1 MFRKKEKLQSYI
13 NQVWRL
19 FKVALVMM
27 LVLAVVLG
35 NRYLEADAKTTMSE
49 QELDSSLLS
58 LSEVYLPGT
67 IYDKK
72 DNVLMFGSEPGKLS
86 WMSDKKSNS
95 LERLIGGTDYIKAVE
110 TGNVRMTIL
119 GMAPELLGESDSRMD
134 EKSLFHPNQRRIGG
148 NVKLTIDADLQNF
161 IEDLLIEN
169 GYMDSSVMVSNF
181 QTGEVEAAVCLGGD
195 SSETVFSR
203 KFHPASTMK
212 LAIAASALE
221 YDAKLANF
229 SYTCKGNNTFTL
241 DAEGKET
248 VSVHCSGGNVHGTLT
263 TMELAMAQSCNGY
276 FIALA
281 QQVPEEILRK
291 NLKKFGFDDVMH
303 FGSFKFNDNTFMGES
318 ENAYDLVYGCIG
330 QGQASVTTIG
340 LNMYTNAIL
349 NKGVLAE
356 PHFILGSNDKREEP
370 MKAKTQA
377 VTRQMC
383 TEEVADRIKNM
394 MVKVMREGTGRDF
407 AVDGV
412 ETAFKTGTGEE
423 GDGKTQTLLVTGGI
437 LNENKPYSITVC
449 LNHINGGSSVNAG
462 LIAKEI
468 INRLVTAE

>member
-27 LVLAVVLG
+27 LVLALVLG
-35 NRYLEADAKTTMSE
+35 NRYLEADVKTAMSE

-72 DNVLMFGSEPGKLS
+72 GNVLMFGSAPGKLS
-86 WMSDKKSNS
+86 WLGDKKSGS
-95 LERLIGGTDYIKAVE
+95 LERLIGGTEYTKAVE

-119 GMAPELLGESDSRMD
+119 GIAPELLGEADSRMD

-161 IEDLLIEN
+161 IENLLIEN

-181 QTGEVEAAVCLGGD
+181 KTGEVEAAVCLGGD
-195 SSETVFSR
+195 STETVFSR

-221 YDAKLANF
+221 YDANLANF

-248 VSVHCSGGNVHGTLT
+248 VSVHCSSGNVHGTLT
-263 TMELAMAQSCNGY
+263 TMHSAMAQSCNGY

-281 QQVPEEILRK
+281 QQIPEEILRE

-303 FGSFKFNDNTFMGES
+303 FDSFKFNDNTFMGES

-340 LNMYTNAIL
+340 LNMDTNAIL

-356 PHFILGSNDKREEP
+356 PHFILESNDKRGEQ

-377 VTRQMC
+377 VTKQMC
-383 TEEVADRIKNM
+383 TEEVADSIKNM
-394 MVKVMREGTGRDF
+394 MSGVMKEGTGRSF
-407 AVDGV
+407 VIDGV

-423 GDGKTQTLLVTGGI
+423 GDGNTQTLLVTGGI
-437 LNENKPYSITVC
+437 LDENKPYSITVC
-449 LNHINGGSSVNAG
+449 LNHVNGGSSVNAG

-468 INRLVTAE
+468 VNRLVMEE

>member
-212 LAIAASALE
+212 LATAASALE
-221 YDAKLANF
+221 YDANLANF

-248 VSVHCSGGNVHGTLT
+248 VSVHCSGGNVHGT
-263 TMELAMAQSCNGY
+263 
-276 FIALA
+276 
-281 QQVPEEILRK
+281 
-291 NLKKFGFDDVMH
+291 FD
-303 FGSFKFNDNTFMGES
+303 
-318 ENAYDLVYGCIG
+318 
-330 QGQASVTTIG
+330 
-340 LNMYTNAIL
+340 
-349 NKGVLAE
+349 
-356 PHFILGSNDKREEP
+356 
-370 MKAKTQA
+370 
-377 VTRQMC
+377 
-383 TEEVADRIKNM
+383 
-394 MVKVMREGTGRDF
+394 
-407 AVDGV
+407 
-412 ETAFKTGTGEE
+412 
-423 GDGKTQTLLVTGGI
+423 
-437 LNENKPYSITVC
+437 
-449 LNHINGGSSVNAG
+449 
-462 LIAKEI
+462 
-468 INRLVTAE
+468 

>member
-181 QTGEVEAAVCLGGD
+181 QTGEVEL
-195 SSETVFSR
+195 S
-203 KFHPASTMK
+203 
-212 LAIAASALE
+212 LI
-221 YDAKLANF
+221 
-229 SYTCKGNNTFTL
+229 
-241 DAEGKET
+241 
-248 VSVHCSGGNVHGTLT
+248 
-263 TMELAMAQSCNGY
+263 
-276 FIALA
+276 
-281 QQVPEEILRK
+281 
-291 NLKKFGFDDVMH
+291 
-303 FGSFKFNDNTFMGES
+303 
-318 ENAYDLVYGCIG
+318 
-330 QGQASVTTIG
+330 
-340 LNMYTNAIL
+340 
-349 NKGVLAE
+349 
-356 PHFILGSNDKREEP
+356 
-370 MKAKTQA
+370 
-377 VTRQMC
+377 
-383 TEEVADRIKNM
+383 
-394 MVKVMREGTGRDF
+394 
-407 AVDGV
+407 
-412 ETAFKTGTGEE
+412 
-423 GDGKTQTLLVTGGI
+423 
-437 LNENKPYSITVC
+437 
-449 LNHINGGSSVNAG
+449 HI
-462 LIAKEI
+462 
-468 INRLVTAE
+468 

>member
-221 YDAKLANF
+221 YDANLANF

-263 TMELAMAQSCNGY
+263 TMESAMAQSCNGY

-303 FGSFKFNDNTFMGES
+303 YDSFKFNDNTFMGES

-330 QGQASVTTIG
+330 Q
-340 LNMYTNAIL
+340 
-349 NKGVLAE
+349 
-356 PHFILGSNDKREEP
+356 
-370 MKAKTQA
+370 
-377 VTRQMC
+377 
-383 TEEVADRIKNM
+383 
-394 MVKVMREGTGRDF
+394 
-407 AVDGV
+407 
-412 ETAFKTGTGEE
+412 
-423 GDGKTQTLLVTGGI
+423 
-437 LNENKPYSITVC
+437 
-449 LNHINGGSSVNAG
+449 
-462 LIAKEI
+462 
-468 INRLVTAE
+468 

>member
-19 FKVALVMM
+19 FKLALVMM

-35 NRYLEADAKTTMSE
+35 NRYLEADAKTAMSE
-49 QELDSSLLS
+49 QELDSTLLS
-58 LSEVYLPGT
+58 LAEVYLPGT

-72 DNVLMFGSEPGKLS
+72 GNVLMFGGAPGKLS
-86 WMSDKKSNS
+86 WLSDKKSDS

-134 EKSLFHPNQRRIGG
+134 NKSLFHPNQRRIGG

-161 IEDLLIEN
+161 IENLLIEN
-169 GYMDSSVMVSNF
+169 GYTDSSVMVSNF
-181 QTGEVEAAVCLGGD
+181 KTGEVEAAVCLGGD

-221 YDAKLANF
+221 YDANLANF
-229 SYTCKGNNTFTL
+229 SYTCKGNNTFAL
-241 DAEGKET
+241 DTEGKET
-248 VSVHCSGGNVHGTLT
+248 VSVHCSSGNVHGTLT
-263 TMELAMAQSCNGY
+263 MQSAMAQSCNGY

-281 QQVPEEILRK
+281 QQVPEEILRE

-303 FGSFKFNDNTFMGES
+303 FDSFKFNDNTFMGES

-356 PHFILGSNDKREEP
+356 PRFILESNDKRGEP
-370 MKAKTQA
+370 MKAKTNT
-377 VTRQMC
+377 VTKQMC
-383 TEEVADRIKNM
+383 TEEVADSIKNM
-394 MVKVMREGTGRDF
+394 MAGVMKEGTGRDF
-407 AVDGV
+407 AVDGI
-412 ETAFKTGTGEE
+412 ELAFKIGTGEE

-437 LNENKPYSITVC
+437 LDENKPYSITVC

-468 INRLVTAE
+468 VNRLITEE

>member
-35 NRYLEADAKTTMSE
+35 KRYLEADAKTTMSE

-212 LAIAASALE
+212 LATAASALE
-221 YDAKLANF
+221 YDANLANF

-263 TMELAMAQSCNGY
+263 TMESAMAQSCNGY

-291 NLKKFGFDDVMH
+291 NLKKFLFIY
-303 FGSFKFNDNTFMGES
+303 SILYKPCIFK
-318 ENAYDLVYGCIG
+318 AYRL
-330 QGQASVTTIG
+330 
-340 LNMYTNAIL
+340 LN
-349 NKGVLAE
+349 V
-356 PHFILGSNDKREEP
+356 
-370 MKAKTQA
+370 
-377 VTRQMC
+377 
-383 TEEVADRIKNM
+383 
-394 MVKVMREGTGRDF
+394 
-407 AVDGV
+407 
-412 ETAFKTGTGEE
+412 
-423 GDGKTQTLLVTGGI
+423 QTLCI
-437 LNENKPYSITVC
+437 FPCFCPYEPKQGKFLFSADYLIQQSC
-449 LNHINGGSSVNAG
+449 GSTLRFPCSVSVNVHCG
-462 LIAKEI
+462 TDISVSEKFLHIF
-468 INRLVTAE
+468 RCCTV

>member
-195 SSETVFSR
+195 FKKISSGKYHETGNCSISIR
-203 KFHPASTMK
+203 IRCKSCKFQLYLQRQQYLYIRCRGKRNGFCSLLRWKCTWN
-212 LAIAASALE
+212 I
-221 YDAKLANF
+221 DNNGV
-229 SYTCKGNNTFTL
+229 GNG
-241 DAEGKET
+241 AE
-248 VSVHCSGGNVHGTLT
+248 L
-263 TMELAMAQSCNGY
+263 
-276 FIALA
+276 
-281 QQVPEEILRK
+281 
-291 NLKKFGFDDVMH
+291 
-303 FGSFKFNDNTFMGES
+303 
-318 ENAYDLVYGCIG
+318 
-330 QGQASVTTIG
+330 
-340 LNMYTNAIL
+340 
-349 NKGVLAE
+349 
-356 PHFILGSNDKREEP
+356 
-370 MKAKTQA
+370 
-377 VTRQMC
+377 
-383 TEEVADRIKNM
+383 
-394 MVKVMREGTGRDF
+394 
-407 AVDGV
+407 
-412 ETAFKTGTGEE
+412 
-423 GDGKTQTLLVTGGI
+423 
-437 LNENKPYSITVC
+437 
-449 LNHINGGSSVNAG
+449 
-462 LIAKEI
+462 
-468 INRLVTAE
+468 

>member
-27 LVLAVVLG
+27 LVLALVLG
-35 NRYLEADAKTTMSE
+35 NRYLEADVKTAMSE

-72 DNVLMFGSEPGKLS
+72 GNVLMFGSAPGKLS
-86 WMSDKKSNS
+86 WLGDKKSGS
-95 LERLIGGTDYIKAVE
+95 LERLIGGTEYTKAVE

-119 GMAPELLGESDSRMD
+119 GIAPELLGEADSRMD

-161 IEDLLIEN
+161 IENLLIEN

-181 QTGEVEAAVCLGGD
+181 KTGEVEAAVCLGGD
-195 SSETVFSR
+195 STETVFSR

-221 YDAKLANF
+221 YDANLANF

-248 VSVHCSGGNVHGTLT
+248 VSVHCSSGNVHGTLT
-263 TMELAMAQSCNGY
+263 TMHSAMAQSCNGY

-281 QQVPEEILRK
+281 QQIPEEILRE

-303 FGSFKFNDNTFMGES
+303 FDSFKFNDNTFMGES

-340 LNMYTNAIL
+340 LNMDTNAIL

-356 PHFILGSNDKREEP
+356 PHFILESNDKRGEP

-377 VTRQMC
+377 VTKQMC
-383 TEEVADRIKNM
+383 TEEVADSIKNM
-394 MVKVMREGTGRDF
+394 MSGVMKEGTGRSF
-407 AVDGV
+407 VIDGV

-423 GDGKTQTLLVTGGI
+423 GDGNTQTLLVTGGI
-437 LNENKPYSITVC
+437 LDENKPYSITVC
-449 LNHINGGSSVNAG
+449 LNHVNGGSSVNAG

-468 INRLVTAE
+468 VNRLVMEE

>member
-221 YDAKLANF
+221 YDANLANF

-263 TMELAMAQSCNGY
+263 TMESAMAQSCNGY

-291 NLKKFGFDDVMH
+291 NLKLENILQIPVSIAFGYFIDLTMYLFFWVDPQNYLLKIVALLIGCGVLGFGVYLEVVADVVMLP
-303 FGSFKFNDNTFMGES
+303 GES
-318 ENAYDLVYGCIG
+318 FVRAIVQTWNTNFG
-330 QGQASVTTIG
+330 TTKIIFDTSMAVIAAALSFVFAG
-340 LNMYTNAIL
+340 KLN
-349 NKGVLAE
+349 GV
-356 PHFILGSNDKREEP
+356 
-370 MKAKTQA
+370 
-377 VTRQMC
+377 
-383 TEEVADRIKNM
+383 
-394 MVKVMREGTGRDF
+394 REGTII
-407 AVDGV
+407 A
-412 ETAFKTGTGEE
+412 A
-423 GDGKTQTLLVTGGI
+423 LLVGF
-437 LNENKPYSITVC
+437 
-449 LNHINGGSSVNAG
+449 
-462 LIAKEI
+462 IARLLGKKLEFIKLFLFPEEYRNQEEI
-468 INRLVTAE
+468 EEADETEAEQKSKNVIVIGR

>member
-27 LVLAVVLG
+27 LVLALVLG
-35 NRYLEADAKTTMSE
+35 NRYLEADAKTAMSE

-72 DNVLMFGSEPGKLS
+72 DNVLMSGSAPGKLS
-86 WMSDKKSNS
+86 WLSDKKSDS
-95 LERLIGGTDYIKAVE
+95 LERLIGGADYIKAVE

-134 EKSLFHPNQRRIGG
+134 NKSLFHPNQRRIGG
-148 NVKLTIDADLQNF
+148 NIKLTIDADLQNF
-161 IEDLLIEN
+161 IENLLIEN
-169 GYMDSSVMVSNF
+169 GYTDSSVMVSNF
-181 QTGEVEAAVCLGGD
+181 KTGEVEAAVCLGGD
-195 SSETVFSR
+195 LSETVFSR

-221 YDAKLANF
+221 YDANLENF

-241 DAEGKET
+241 DEEGKET
-248 VSVHCSGGNVHGTLT
+248 VSVHCLGGNVHGTLT
-263 TMELAMAQSCNGY
+263 MQSAMEQSCNGY

-281 QQVPEEILRK
+281 QQVPEEILRE

-303 FGSFKFNDNTFMGES
+303 FDSFKFNDNTFMGAS

-349 NKGVLAE
+349 NRGILVE
-356 PHFILGSNDKREEP
+356 PCFILKSNDKQGEP

-377 VTRQMC
+377 VTKQMC
-383 TEEVADRIKNM
+383 TEEVADSIKNM
-394 MVKVMREGTGRDF
+394 MVGVMKEGTGRGF
-407 AVDGV
+407 AIDGV
-412 ETAFKTGTGEE
+412 EMAFKTGTGEE

-449 LNHINGGSSVNAG
+449 FNHVNGGSGVNAG

-468 INRLVTAE
+468 VNRLVTEE

>member
-1 MFRKKEKLQSYI
+1 
-13 NQVWRL
+13 
-19 FKVALVMM
+19 
-27 LVLAVVLG
+27 
-35 NRYLEADAKTTMSE
+35 
-49 QELDSSLLS
+49 
-58 LSEVYLPGT
+58 
-67 IYDKK
+67 
-72 DNVLMFGSEPGKLS
+72 
-86 WMSDKKSNS
+86 
-95 LERLIGGTDYIKAVE
+95 
-110 TGNVRMTIL
+110 
-119 GMAPELLGESDSRMD
+119 
-134 EKSLFHPNQRRIGG
+134 
-148 NVKLTIDADLQNF
+148 
-161 IEDLLIEN
+161 
-169 GYMDSSVMVSNF
+169 
-181 QTGEVEAAVCLGGD
+181 
-195 SSETVFSR
+195 
-203 KFHPASTMK
+203 MK

-221 YDAKLANF
+221 YDANLANF

-263 TMELAMAQSCNGY
+263 TMESAMAQSCNGY

-303 FGSFKFNDNTFMGES
+303 YDSFKFNDNTFMGES

-383 TEEVADRIKNM
+383 TEEVADSIKNM

-412 ETAFKTGTGEE
+412 EMAFKTGTVKKETE
-423 GDGKTQTLLVTGGI
+423 RHRR
-437 LNENKPYSITVC
+437 YS
-449 LNHINGGSSVNAG
+449 
-462 LIAKEI
+462 
-468 INRLVTAE
+468 